1 MALFRHKAPDNLTPV
16 SPLAPVS
23 HPVASSSQSA
33 SDPAYCPALVSES
46 TAETVFRSALAS
58 ESTAEP
64 VFRSALASESMAEPV
79 FRSALPLVL
88 LFFYHYSY
96 LHFDWFRLSL
106 PSLYRQTFSCRL
118 LPALLLFR
126 PFYP

>member
-33 SDPAYCPALVSES
+33 SDPAYCPALV
-46 TAETVFRSALAS
+46 S

-106 PSLYRQTFSCRL
+106 PSLYRQTFSCL
-118 LPALLLFR
+118 LSPAPLLFR
-126 PFYP
+126 LFYHES